1 MSQNVTNLLFPP
13 RNWRFNKYLRWGFQ
27 NVTMQQLSID
37 IGWILTAIAIG
48 GAVYTVLAALLVG
61 RFMQV
66 PQTGAGQNTDV
77 TILKPLHQ
85 GEPDLS
91 RNLETFFAQRYDAK
105 VQIVFGVHDESDPA
119 VPVVR
124 ALQAKYPHLDT
135 AIVADTAL
143 YGANAKVSNLINM
156 LPQAK
161 HDTLVLSDSDIAV
174 SPTWLSQV
182 TAALARPGVGIV
194 TCLYTGEPAH
204 DGHRLWSALA
214 AMGTSYTFLPN
225 AVLGMSLGLAAP
237 CFGSTIAMRRET
249 LDEVGGFTAF
259 ADHLADDYEMGR
271 AVRAKGYALA
281 IPAMGVGHTA
291 AESSALDLLRHEL
304 RWTRTIRMVN
314 PAGYLGSFVTHGFAF
329 AMMASLL
336 LGFNTVSLAVM
347 ALTLASR
354 LFLKYRIDGLFGT
367 DGGPYGLVPLRDLL
381 SFGVFV
387 VSLCGETV
395 HWRGTHFAVEPSGA
409 MSQV

>member
-1 MSQNVTNLLFPP
+1 MQLLF
-13 RNWRFNKYLRWGFQ
+13 
-27 NVTMQQLSID
+27 TD
-37 IGWILTAIAIG
+37 IGW
-48 GAVYTVLAALLVG
+48 VLAAVAVAGAGYTLLAAILVG
-61 RFMQV
+61 RFMQT
-66 PQTGAGQNTDV
+66 PQSVAGNSPAV

-85 GEPDLS
+85 CEPDLF
-91 RNLETFFAQRYDAK
+91 RNLETFVAQRYDGPL
-105 VQIVFGVHDESDPA
+105 QIVFGVHDEADPA
-119 VPVVR
+119 VEVVR
-124 ALQAKYPHLDT
+124 ALQAKYPDLDT
-135 AIVADTAL
+135 AIVADTTF

-174 SPTWLSQV
+174 GPRWLAQV

-194 TCLYTGEPAH
+194 TCLYTGEPAN

-225 AVLGMSLGLAAP
+225 AVVGTSLGLAAP
-237 CFGSTIAMRRET
+237 CFGSTIALRRQT

-259 ADHLADDYEMGR
+259 ADHLADDYEIGR
-271 AVRAKGYALA
+271 AVRARGYTLA

-314 PAGYLGSFVTHGFAF
+314 PMGYLGSFVTHGFAF
-329 AMMASLL
+329 ALMSAVLTDFNPASL
-336 LGFNTVSLAVM
+336 VILAF
-347 ALTLASR
+347 TLIAR

-367 DGGPYGLVPLRDLL
+367 DAGPYGLVPLRDLL
-381 SFGVFV
+381 SFAVFV
-387 VSLCGETV
+387 ASLFGETV

-409 MSQV
+409 ISQV

>member
-1 MSQNVTNLLFPP
+1 MHLLF
-13 RNWRFNKYLRWGFQ
+13 
-27 NVTMQQLSID
+27 SD
-37 IGWILTAIAIG
+37 IGWILTTIAVG
-48 GAVYTVLAALLVG
+48 GVSYTLLAAVLVG
-61 RFMQV
+61 RFMRARETV
-66 PQTGAGQNTDV
+66 SGGSPDV
-77 TILKPLHQ
+77 TILKPLHR

-91 RNLETFFAQRYDAK
+91 RNLETFFAQRYDGK
-105 VQIVFGVHDESDPA
+105 VQIVFGVHDESDSA

-135 AIVADTAL
+135 AIVADTTF

-174 SPTWLSQV
+174 TPNWLAQV
-182 TAALARPGVGIV
+182 TAALSRPGVGIV
-194 TCLYTGEPAH
+194 TCLYTGEPAN

-214 AMGTSYTFLPN
+214 AMGTSYAFLPN
-225 AVLGMSLGLAAP
+225 AVLGTSLGLAAP
-237 CFGSTIAMRRET
+237 CFGSTIALRRET
-249 LDEVGGFTAF
+249 LDEVGGFNAF

-271 AVRAKGYALA
+271 AVRSRGYTLA

-329 AMMASLL
+329 ALMATVLL
-336 LGFNTVSLAVM
+336 DFNAVSLAVL
-347 ALTLASR
+347 ALTLAAR
-354 LFLKYRIDGLFGT
+354 FFLKYRIDGLFGT
-367 DGGPYGLVPLRDLL
+367 DGGPYGLLPVRDLL

-387 VSLCGETV
+387 VSLFGETV
-395 HWRGTHFAVEPSGA
+395 HWRGSHFAVEPSGA